1 MNKTFRR
8 MTYDKPLPLTRV
20 VKDQAPP
27 QHKAERRDPDI
38 ERKLSLVLKLLE
50 RLVSEDR
57 AVDAKRRNRSREGWE
72 NRLHYAQD
80 SARRSRYEKLCR
92 DSESAYA
99 ARNPHKKRG

>member
-8 MTYDKPLPLTRV
+8 MTYDKPLPITRV
-20 VKDQAPP
+20 VKDQAP
-27 QHKAERRDPDI
+27 QRRDPDI

-57 AVDAKRRNRSREGWE
+57 AVDAKRRSREGWE
-72 NRLHYAQD
+72 KRLYYTQD
-80 SARRSRYEKLCR
+80 SARRSRYEQLCR

-99 ARNPHKKRG
+99 ARNPHKMN

>member
-8 MTYDKPLPLTRV
+8 MTYDKPLPITRV
-20 VKDQAPP
+20 VKDQAP
-27 QHKAERRDPDI
+27 QRRDPDI

-57 AVDAKRRNRSREGWE
+57 AVDAKRRSREGWE
-72 NRLHYAQD
+72 KRLYYTQD

-99 ARNPHKKRG
+99 ARNPHKMN

>member
-1 MNKTFRR
+1 MGNSFRR
-8 MTYDKPLPLTRV
+8 MTYDKPLPITRV
-20 VKDQAPP
+20 VKDQAP
-27 QHKAERRDPDI
+27 QRRKAERRDPDI

-99 ARNPHKKRG
+99 ARNPHKNK

>member
-1 MNKTFRR
+1 MGKSFRR
-8 MTYDKPLPLTRV
+8 MTYDKPMPITRV
-20 VKDQAPP
+20 VKDQAP
-27 QHKAERRDPDI
+27 QRRDPDI

-50 RLVSEDR
+50 RLVSEGR

-72 NRLHYAQD
+72 NRLHYTQD

>member
-8 MTYDKPLPLTRV
+8 MTYDKPLPITRV
-20 VKDQAPP
+20 VKDQAP
-27 QHKAERRDPDI
+27 QRRDPDI

-57 AVDAKRRNRSREGWE
+57 AVDAKRRSREGWE
-72 NRLHYAQD
+72 KRLYYAQD
-80 SARRSRYEKLCR
+80 SARRSKYEKMCR

-99 ARNPHKKRG
+99 ARNPHKRK

>member
-20 VKDQAPP
+20 VKDQAPRR
-27 QHKAERRDPDI
+27 HKAERRDPDI

-57 AVDAKRRNRSREGWE
+57 AVDAKRRNKSREGWE
-72 NRLHYAQD
+72 NRLHYRKA
-80 SARRSRYEKLCR
+80 
-92 DSESAYA
+92 
-99 ARNPHKKRG
+99 G

>member
-50 RLVSEDR
+50 RLVSEGR
-57 AVDAKRRNRSREGWE
+57 TVDAKRRSREGWE
-72 NRLHYAQD
+72 KRLYYAQD
-80 SARRSRYEKLCR
+80 SARRSKYEKLCR

>member
-1 MNKTFRR
+1 MGKSFRR

-20 VKDQAPP
+20 VKDQAP
-27 QHKAERRDPDI
+27 QRHKAERRDPDI

-50 RLVSEDR
+50 RLVNEDR
-57 AVDAKRRNRSREGWE
+57 VVDVKRRNRSRESWE
-72 NRLHYAQD
+72 NRLYYAQD

-99 ARNPHKKRG
+99 ARNPHKRK